1 MMSAPNLLLV
11 ISGPSGAGKS
21 TLCDRFTEE
30 SQQTEMVVT
39 TTTRPRRSTEVDG
52 VDYHFLDRVEF
63 ERRIANEQFLEYAEV
78 HGNFYGSPI
87 ADVKRLLSSG
97 KDVILEIDVQGGLN
111 VRKKFP
117 DVLLI
122 YVTPSDLSALRR
134 RLSGRGTESEA
145 DMRRRIANARRELA
159 SLPQYDY
166 LVINDQLD
174 AAVEQLRSIV
184 LTEKQRIGRYDRQAL
199 LDSLLEGAEALQ

>member
-30 SQQTEMVVT
+30 SRQTEMVVT

-52 VDYHFLDRVEF
+52 VDYHFLDRIEF

-87 ADVKRLLSSG
+87 ADVKRLLTSG